1 MAGGSCRR
9 TWVGMVMELTDNDT
23 QVKDTFIRE
32 FKNNVVNRSLT
43 VS

>member
-1 MAGGSCRR
+1 MAGGSCGR
-9 TWVGMVMELTDNDT
+9 TWVGMVMELTDSDI

-32 FKNNVVNRSLT
+32 FKNNVVSRSLT